1 MNRFIVLNL
10 FLFLAAC
17 QNEANVEDVEG
28 ITDVS
33 EAEWEVEEFEFTN
46 QYEDD
51 FGLNDVK
58 DGYWIANF
66 IFTQCPTVC
75 NTMTPNMVNLQ
86 EAVNNESVDVEF
98 VSFTVD
104 PTNDSP
110 EVLRDYAERYGVSE
124 ENWTFLTGYNDEDIR
139 QLSEGSFRQEMR
151 DDPEGNDIIHG
162 VNFFLINDDQKII
175 RLYDGMNTPIN
186 EVIKDLKQVGL

>member
-1 MNRFIVLNL
+1 MKRFIVLTL
-10 FLFLAAC
+10 FLFLASC
-17 QNEANVEDVEG
+17 QNEANIEDVEG

-33 EAEWEVEEFEFTN
+33 EAGWEVEEFEFTN
-46 QYEDD
+46 QYEEG

-58 DGYWIANF
+58 DDYWLANF

-75 NTMTPNMVNLQ
+75 NTMTPNMAALQ
-86 EAVNNESVDVEF
+86 DAVNNESLDVEF

-110 EVLRDYAERYGVSE
+110 EVLRDYAERYGASE

-151 DDPEGNDIIHG
+151 DDPKGNDIIHG
-162 VNFFLINDDQKII
+162 VNFFLINDEQEII
-175 RLYDGMNTPIN
+175 RLYDGLNTPID
-186 EVIKDLKQVGL
+186 EVISDLEQIGL